1 MGCISFN
8 GNKIITSGGGGVII
22 TNSKELAKKSFHL
35 STQASVDKLNYE
47 HDDIGFN
54 YRLTNLQ
61 ASVGLATR
69 KIKTFLGIKKKIKN
83 FYSSRFKNLKILLLI
98 INLLTRIIIAGC
110 YRLIAKST

>member
-1 MGCISFN
+1 MGDLGCISFN

-61 ASVGLATR
+61 ASVGLAQLE
-69 KIKTFLGIKKKIKN
+69 KIKTFLGIKKK
-83 FYSSRFKNLKILLLI
+83 LKIFIHLDLKI
-98 INLLTRIIIAGC
+98 
-110 YRLIAKST
+110 